1 MEVPK
6 NKIIRIKTKEEV
18 LQKQQQKLAPMF
30 NTSAVSATIGASA
43 THLIGAS
50 ATHLIGASATHLI
63 PVSPTLK
70 STSVLEE
77 EFLKTLDEKEM
88 IAYNIA
94 KSHLGLLFSL
104 DRSNCYL
111 EWLENKK

>member
-18 LQKQQQKLAPMF
+18 LSQQQKKLAPIF
-30 NTSAVSATIGASA
+30 DKNHVVPVAKPVANKPTIVVEEKPQTSLA
-43 THLIGAS
+43 
-50 ATHLIGASATHLI
+50 
-63 PVSPTLK
+63 
-70 STSVLEE
+70 E
-77 EFLKTLDEKEM
+77 EFLKTLDEKEL

-111 EWLENKK
+111 EWLAKK